1 MSKYNDTA
9 MCDGFANIPQKE
21 KYWSERNTDEKIY
34 ALYDEVMQMRYQLS
48 QVTALLDDMV
58 THSHADGKVV
68 TPLYRTRQSKQ
79 YYVPVALQENKDK
92 Q

>member
-1 MSKYNDTA
+1 MSEEKLGMA
-9 MCDGFANIPQKE
+9 MRD

-34 ALYDEVMQMRYQLS
+34 ALYNEVMQMRYQLS

-68 TPLYRTRQSKQ
+68 TPLNRTRQSNQ
-79 YYVPVALQENKDK
+79 YYVPVALQDTKEPR
-92 Q
+92 